1 MFEAEQFPFSS
12 EDILKRQ
19 RQLLLSRYDGLNKEK
34 IVRNEEPDCNYNEL
48 PDTTPSLLFCY
59 VSVSVF
65 ILDLRSE
72 MVEGERR
79 D

>member
-1 MFEAEQFPFSS
+1 MFEAQQLPFSS
-12 EDILKRQ
+12 EDILKGQ
-19 RQLLLSRYDGLNKEK
+19 RQLLLSRYDDLNNEK

-59 VSVSVF
+59 VLLSVD
-65 ILDLRSE
+65 ILDLRWW
-72 MVEGERR
+72 GRI

>member
-1 MFEAEQFPFSS
+1 MFKAEQFPFSS

-59 VSVSVF
+59 VLVSF
-65 ILDLRSE
+65 YILDL
-72 MVEGERR
+72 GWWRR
-79 D
+79 PD